1 MYNITTHFELRNSMI
16 PLILLKPQI

>member
-16 PLILLKPQI
+16 PLILLKLQI